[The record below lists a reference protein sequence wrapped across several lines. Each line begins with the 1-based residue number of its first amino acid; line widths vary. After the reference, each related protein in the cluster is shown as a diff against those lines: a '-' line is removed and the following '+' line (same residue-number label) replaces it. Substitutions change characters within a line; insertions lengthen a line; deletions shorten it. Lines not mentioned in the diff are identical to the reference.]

1 MCFWPFA
8 VAKYLL
14 SFYLLLSADHLLHRR
29 SAAMVP
35 AMAKVENDFQTV
47 WTDICVRF
55 HAGQHITTKSLATG
69 VPSSTFTVLR
79 IEPERV
85 VITCPQTIG
94 ERSIHRDAFEEGFLA
109 WPKYCDG

>member
-1 MCFWPFA
+1 M
-8 VAKYLL
+8 
-14 SFYLLLSADHLLHRR
+14 
-29 SAAMVP
+29 MP

-85 VITCPQTIG
+85 VITCPQMNG
-94 ERSIHRDAFEEGFLA
+94 ERSIHRDAFEQGFLA
-109 WPKYCDG
+109 WPKYCEGAIPEDAIRDTTLSFIFGFFRML